1 MKIVLRWLLAYR
13 RLLSILPVNWYESVK
28 IKSGQHGVVF
38 KTGSGFDCS
47 AGLSRRAYLSAA
59 AEF

>member
-28 IKSGQHGVVF
+28 TKSGQHSVVF
-38 KTGSGFDCS
+38 KTGSDFDLL
-47 AGLSRRAYLSAA
+47 GW
-59 AEF
+59 FV